1 MKISKI
7 GFTLVE
13 LLIYIMVSSILLYW
27 VFFVFNVTSSMI
39 SESQRFV
46 AVYEQIDDMEKHME
60 KIDQE
65 YIQYTFATGS
75 VFGKSEI
82 GFQSCL
88 FTNSDNSKGYIV
100 GVVNKDTGAVV
111 IGNITNVA
119 RLKPFTAEVSS
130 GIVNTIMTN
139 KNISSTSL
147 SGAKVVYYDVNMLKF
162 TCNKKKN
169 YIKFDFVIQPDIKDT
184 DIWMDLT
191 TWNKD
196 TNNRKISFSILK

>member
-1 MKISKI
+1 MKISKNW
-7 GFTLVE
+7 FTLVE

-27 VFFVFNVTSSMI
+27 VFFVFNITSTMI
-39 SESQRFV
+39 SDSQRFV
-46 AVYEQIDDMEKHME
+46 AIYEQIDDMEKNME
-60 KIDQE
+60 KMDQE

-82 GFQSCL
+82 WFQSCL

-100 GVVNKDTGAVV
+100 WVVNKDTGAVV
-111 IGNITNVA
+111 VGNITNVA
-119 RLKPFTAEVSS
+119 RLRPFTAEVSS
-130 GIVNTIMTN
+130 GMVTNILTN
-139 KNISSTSL
+139 KNISSTTL
-147 SGAKVVYYDVNMLKF
+147 SGSKIIYYDANMLKF

-169 YIKFDFVIQPDIKDT
+169 YIKFDFVIQPDIKDS
-184 DIWMDLT
+184 DIGMDLT